1 VAGEGSVGT
10 FACTFAHAFRL
21 GVFAKW
27 FYAGPCMDTTAQVH
41 IAIYVILAFAFQV
54 AMFLELKGKKFQ
66 GVFAFFIIFACAMEA
81 LAAQVYLTG
90 EPGPNCILSVAAIV
104 IALALT
110 GIASVI
116 SRIPFPRKPFR
127 R

>member
-1 VAGEGSVGT
+1 
-10 FACTFAHAFRL
+10 
-21 GVFAKW
+21 
-27 FYAGPCMDTTAQVH
+27 MDTTAQVH

-54 AMFLELKGKKFQ
+54 AMFLELKGNKFQ
-66 GVFAFFIIFACAMEA
+66 GVFAFFIMFACAMEA

-90 EPGPNCILSVAAIV
+90 GSEPSCILSVAAIV

-110 GIASVI
+110 ALASVI